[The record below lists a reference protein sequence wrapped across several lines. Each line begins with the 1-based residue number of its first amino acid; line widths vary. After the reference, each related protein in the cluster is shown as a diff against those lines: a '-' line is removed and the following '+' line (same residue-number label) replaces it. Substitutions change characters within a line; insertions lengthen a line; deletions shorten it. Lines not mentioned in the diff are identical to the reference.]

1 MNTRPDDSGAPD
13 DGVRRIFGVPVSLP
27 GLTGA
32 RAHLRGFEPENPDLF
47 VPRTFGAGWNLNVG
61 AVAVKLGLIRPDDS
75 LPDLAEHIP
84 PGVAGALRVAPI
96 VGGAVVAAAGVRA
109 ALTHKRLPSNWGIT
123 FKPTR
128 WSSGPAAMAAPV
140 LISAGTGAWAEFS
153 ARRGSE
159 GAEVDA
165 TAAAQALGMQAMS
178 LLLIT
183 AATRR
188 ADDPQSSRLWPA
200 AGIVA
205 APVVTTGV
213 LVATVRSALR
223 QLDESLREAR
233 TDKNG

>member
-1 MNTRPDDSGAPD
+1 MNTRADDSGAD
-13 DGVRRIFGVPVSLP
+13 NDGARRIFGVPVSLP
-27 GLTGA
+27 GMSEA

-47 VPRTFGAGWNLNVG
+47 VPRAFGAGWSLNVG
-61 AVAVKLGLIRPDDS
+61 ALAVKLGLLRPDDS

-84 PGVAGALRVAPI
+84 PAVAATLRVAPI
-96 VGGAVVAAAGVRA
+96 AGGAAVAAAGVRA
-109 ALTHKRLPSNWGIT
+109 ALTHKRLPSNWGLT
-123 FKPTR
+123 FTPTR
-128 WSSGPAAMAAPV
+128 WSSAPAAMAAPV
-140 LISAGTGAWAEFS
+140 LISAGAGAWAEFS
-153 ARRGSE
+153 ARRGHD

-165 TAAAQALGMQAMS
+165 TAAAQALGLQAMS

-188 ADDPQSSRLWPA
+188 ADDPRSSRLWPA

-223 QLDESLREAR
+223 RLDRSLRAERPTANR
-233 TDKNG
+233 